1 MNSSDISR
9 IFRTPPRL
17 ETQRLVLRMI
27 GREDLCDMFD
37 YSSREEVT
45 RYLLWSPH
53 PSIAYT
59 RGYIR
64 AVCKHYRVGDFYDW
78 AIVSKDD
85 SHMIGT
91 IGFVKIDTQNRV
103 GEIGYVVN
111 PKYAGQGF
119 ATEAGRLVLDFGFEQ
134 LGLNRIEARYMA
146 ENTASRRVMEKI
158 GMTYEGT
165 ARSLMFVKGKYR
177 DISICAIT
185 REDYLSSRSSHSS
198 NYSSKT
204 SKTSKTSKASQK
216 L

>member
-1 MNSSDISR
+1 MRRHVCAERMIFRMNSSDISR
-9 IFRTPPRL
+9 IFRTPPTL
-17 ETQRLVLRMI
+17 ETKRLVLRMI
-27 GREDLCDMFD
+27 GRGDACDMHD
-37 YSSREEVT
+37 YSSREDVT

-53 PSIAYT
+53 PSLAYT

-64 AVCKHYRVGDFYDW
+64 AVCKHYRAGDYHDW
-78 AIVSKDD
+78 AIVSKED

-91 IGFVKIDTQNRV
+91 IGFTRIDTQNRV
-103 GEIGYVVN
+103 GEIGYVIN
-111 PKYAGQGF
+111 PRYAGHGF
-119 ATEAGRLVLDFGFEQ
+119 ATEAGRLVLKFGFEK
-134 LGLNRIEARYMA
+134 LGLNRIEARYMV

-185 REDYLSSRSSHSS
+185 RDDYLSP
-198 NYSSKT
+198 
-204 SKTSKTSKASQK
+204 QK

>member
-1 MNSSDISR
+1 MRRHVCAERMSFRMNSSDISR
-9 IFRTPPRL
+9 IFRTPPTL
-17 ETQRLVLRMI
+17 ETKRLVLRMI
-27 GREDLCDMFD
+27 GRGDACDMHD
-37 YSSREEVT
+37 YSSREDVT

-53 PSIAYT
+53 PSLAYT

-64 AVCKHYRVGDFYDW
+64 VVCKHYRAGDYHDW
-78 AIVSKDD
+78 AIVSKED

-91 IGFVKIDTQNRV
+91 IGFTRIDTQNRV
-103 GEIGYVVN
+103 GEIGYVIN
-111 PKYAGQGF
+111 PKYAGHGF
-119 ATEAGRLVLDFGFEQ
+119 ATEAGRLVLKFGFEK
-134 LGLNRIEARYMA
+134 LGLNRIEARYMV

-185 REDYLSSRSSHSS
+185 RDDYLSP
-198 NYSSKT
+198 
-204 SKTSKTSKASQK
+204 QK